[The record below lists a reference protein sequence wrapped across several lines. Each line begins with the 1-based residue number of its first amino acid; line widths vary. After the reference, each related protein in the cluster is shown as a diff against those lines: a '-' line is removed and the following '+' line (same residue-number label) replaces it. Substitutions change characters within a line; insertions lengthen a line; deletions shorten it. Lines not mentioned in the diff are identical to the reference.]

1 MIEKKKICSF
11 FVSEYHLLTILLPYI
26 NEKMSENKSVELIL
40 EKDMV
45 EKVKQ
50 YLKKVKEFENL
61 KLLKLGWKKS
71 KKEEIVCKEA
81 EIIVII
87 GNEKYINE
95 VNEKLDKKENIE
107 EIINCYNIE
116 TLTNL
121 NEIVMKHNFVL
132 KTSGKC
138 EISKS
143 SHNEQKRKTIQTQ
156 I

>member
-1 MIEKKKICSF
+1 MIEKKKSCSF

-40 EKDMV
+40 EKDMT

-50 YLKKVKEFENL
+50 YLKKVKEYENL
-61 KLLKLGWKKS
+61 KFLKLGWNKK
-71 KKEEIVCKEA
+71 KKENICDKTAEIV
-81 EIIVII
+81 VII

-95 VNEKLDKKENIE
+95 VNEILDKKENIE

-116 TLTNL
+116 TLANL
-121 NEIVMKHNFVL
+121 NKIVMNHNFVL
-132 KTSGKC
+132 RTSGKS
-138 EISKS
+138 EISKC

>member
-1 MIEKKKICSF
+1 MIEKKKCCSF

-40 EKDMV
+40 EKDMT

-50 YLKKVKEFENL
+50 YLKKVKEYENL
-61 KLLKLGWKKS
+61 NFLKLGWNKK
-71 KKEEIVCKEA
+71 KKEYVCDKKNEIV
-81 EIIVII
+81 VII

-95 VNEKLDKKENIE
+95 VNEMLDKKENIE

-116 TLTNL
+116 TLANL
-121 NEIVMKHNFVL
+121 NKIVMNHNYVL
-132 KTSGKC
+132 RTSGKS
-138 EISKS
+138 EISKC

>member
-1 MIEKKKICSF
+1 MIRKKKICSF

-26 NEKMSENKSVELIL
+26 NEKMSENKSIELIL

-50 YLKKVKEFENL
+50 YLKKVKEFENF
-61 KLLKLGWKKS
+61 KFLKLGWKKS
-71 KKEEIVCKEA
+71 KREDVNGKKA
-81 EIIVII
+81 ETVIII
-87 GNEKYINE
+87 GNEEYINE
-95 VNEKLDKKENIE
+95 ANEILDKNEKIE

-116 TLTNL
+116 FLGSL
-121 NEIVMKHNFVL
+121 KEIVTKHDFVL
-132 KTSGKC
+132 KTNGKN
-138 EISKS
+138 EILKC

>member
-1 MIEKKKICSF
+1 MIEKKKSCSF

-40 EKDMV
+40 EKDMT

-50 YLKKVKEFENL
+50 YLKKVKEYENL
-61 KLLKLGWKKS
+61 KFLKLGWNKK
-71 KKEEIVCKEA
+71 KKENIYDKTAEIV
-81 EIIVII
+81 VII

-95 VNEKLDKKENIE
+95 VNEILDKKENIE

-116 TLTNL
+116 TLANL
-121 NEIVMKHNFVL
+121 NKIVMNHNFVL
-132 KTSGKC
+132 RTSGKS
-138 EISKS
+138 EISKC

>member
-50 YLKKVKEFENL
+50 YLKKVKEFESL
-61 KLLKLGWKKS
+61 KFLKLGWKKS
-71 KKEEIVCKEA
+71 KKEDAITKIA
-81 EIIVII
+81 ETIIVI
-87 GNEKYINE
+87 GDENYINE
-95 VNEKLDKKENIE
+95 VNEILDTKDNIR

-116 TLTNL
+116 TLTKL
-121 NEIVMKHNFVL
+121 KEIVMKQNYVL
-132 KTSGKC
+132 KTSGES
-138 EISKS
+138 EISKC

>member
-61 KLLKLGWKKS
+61 KFLKLGWKRS
-71 KKEEIVCKEA
+71 KKEEIISKEA

-95 VNEKLDKKENIE
+95 VNEILDKKEKIE
-107 EIINCYNIE
+107 EILNCYNIE

-121 NEIVMKHNFVL
+121 NEIVMNHDFVL
-132 KTSGKC
+132 KTGGKS
-138 EISKS
+138 EISKC

>member
-50 YLKKVKEFENL
+50 YLKKIKEFENL
-61 KLLKLGWKKS
+61 KLLKLGWKKTKREDVS
-71 KKEEIVCKEA
+71 SRIAENVIV
-81 EIIVII
+81 I

-95 VNEKLDKKENIE
+95 VNEILDKKGNIE

-121 NEIVMKHNFVL
+121 NEIVMKHDFVL
-132 KTSGKC
+132 KTSGKS
-138 EISKS
+138 EISKC